1 MTMVTVFRDYAVQG
15 KHPAAPSAFDVTPQK
30 FDGLPAHMRSDL
42 CRLLTDAGYSV
53 RRILQLCGISAAT
66 LAEHMA
72 QRHHYSMPERGQ
84 AARHSGERITP
95 RQVDE
100 IVEGLD
106 LYACRVLMKMPKVG
120 RTHWRRGQI
129 EDETG
134 LRHNHGVHALKDLQA
149 KGLVRPIGVAE
160 QGFIQPYELTKVGAV
175 VAEAI
180 DPRDIS
186 TATDGDG

>member
-1 MTMVTVFRDYAVQG
+1 MTTVTIFRDYAVQG
-15 KHPAAPSAFDVTPQK
+15 KHPAAPSAFDVTPEK

-42 CRLLTDAGYSV
+42 CRMLTDAGYSV
-53 RRILQLCGISAAT
+53 RRILQLCGISATT
-66 LAEHMA
+66 LASHLV
-72 QRHHYSMPERGQ
+72 QRHQYAMPERMQ

-106 LYACRVLMKMPKVG
+106 LYACRVLAKMPKVG

-129 EDETG
+129 ENEIG

-149 KGLVRPIGVAE
+149 KGLVRPVGFAD
-160 QGFIQPYELTKVGAV
+160 QGFIQPYELTKVGTV

-186 TATDGDG
+186 YTDDAN